1 MPCPAQPSS
10 APRLPQRQPTRVCCG
25 ASLPSTSVMG
35 CVPWRAFPCLETVMW
50 VYTGP
55 WVGNWM
61 GSLGQ
66 LSMTSQSR
74 QTHDVAKSGFQE
86 AIPCNG
92 PAQGQAGATLSLLM
106 YPSRPLRPHGQV
118 HQQRPPPTRRPRL
131 ATLPHSSHHCVFP
144 EPCANGMTSSCL

>member
-1 MPCPAQPSS
+1 
-10 APRLPQRQPTRVCCG
+10 
-25 ASLPSTSVMG
+25 
-35 CVPWRAFPCLETVMW
+35 MW

-118 HQQRPPPTRRPRL
+118 HQQRPPPPAAPGL
-131 ATLPHSSHHCVFP
+131 QHYPTLHITAFSPSPVLM
-144 EPCANGMTSSCL
+144 A

>member
-1 MPCPAQPSS
+1 
-10 APRLPQRQPTRVCCG
+10 
-25 ASLPSTSVMG
+25 
-35 CVPWRAFPCLETVMW
+35 MW

-66 LSMTSQSR
+66 LSMTSQSS

-118 HQQRPPPTRRPRL
+118 HQQRRPPPPQACNITPLFTSLRFPRAL
-131 ATLPHSSHHCVFP
+131 C
-144 EPCANGMTSSCL
+144 